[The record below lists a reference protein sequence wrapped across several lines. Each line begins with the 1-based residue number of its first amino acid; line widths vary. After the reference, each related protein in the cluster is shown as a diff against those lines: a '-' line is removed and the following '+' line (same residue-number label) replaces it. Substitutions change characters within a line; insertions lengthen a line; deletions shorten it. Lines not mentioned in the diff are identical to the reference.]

1 VKILITGAFGQD
13 GTILSEQL
21 IQSSH
26 DVIGTYFPGFDD
38 PKKHLFLAPENLV
51 ALDVTNQSEVA
62 NTLAN
67 VSPEVVI
74 HLAGET
80 SVASSW
86 INPARTMFSNVIG
99 TTFFLEW
106 IKNNDPNIHF
116 INATSVEVFDD
127 HQSVVSELSPMKAKN
142 PYGVSKL
149 ATAQLVSAL
158 RADGLRL
165 TNAFLSNHESKYR
178 LEKFVMGKIARGVAA
193 IADGKQEVLTL
204 GDISITRDWSSAEDM
219 CRGVK
224 LIAEKQF
231 VGDLILAS
239 GTNHKLSEIVKLA
252 FASVGI
258 SNWQDHVES
267 DDSLLRTN
275 DERIVSYDISAA
287 DREIG
292 WKPTEPTDAWIG
304 KMVKHFRESL

>member
-1 VKILITGAFGQD
+1 MKILITGVFGQD
-13 GTILSEQL
+13 GTILSKQL
-21 IQSSH
+21 CDSGH
-26 DVIGTYFPGFDD
+26 NVFGTYFPNFDD
-38 PKKHLFLAPENLV
+38 PTKHLFLSPVKLLP
-51 ALDVTNQSEVA
+51 LDVTDEAQVA
-62 NTLAN
+62 DSLAQ

-86 INPARTMFSNVIG
+86 LNPARTMFSNVIG

-106 IKNNDPNIHF
+106 IKSNDPDIHY

-127 HQSVVSELSPMKAKN
+127 NESVVSELSPMKAKN

-149 ATAQLVSAL
+149 ATAQLVSAM

-178 LEKFVMGKIARGVAA
+178 PEHFVMGKIARGVAA
-193 IADGKQEVLTL
+193 IADGKQETLTL
-204 GDISITRDWSSAEDM
+204 GDISITRDWSSAEDI
-219 CRGVK
+219 CRGIK
-224 LIAEKQF
+224 LIAEREF

-239 GTNHKLSEIVKLA
+239 GVNSTLSRILGSA

-258 SNWQDHVES
+258 NNWNDYVSTDQA
-267 DDSLLRTN
+267 LLRTN
-275 DERIVSYDISAA
+275 DERVVTYDVTLAKARLDWAVAKSTEEWIS
-287 DREIG
+287 E
-292 WKPTEPTDAWIG
+292 
-304 KMVKHFRESL
+304 MVASFRE

>member
-67 VSPEVVI
+67 MSPEVVI

-99 TTFFLEW
+99 TTYFLEW
-106 IKNNDPNIHF
+106 IKNNDPEIHF

-127 HQSVVSELSPMKAKN
+127 NESVISESSPMKAKN

-158 RADGLRL
+158 RADDLLL
-165 TNAFLSNHESKYR
+165 TNAFLSNHESIYR
-178 LEKFVMGKIARGVAA
+178 PETFVMGKIARGVAA
-193 IADGKQEVLTL
+193 IADGKQETLTL
-204 GDISITRDWSSAEDM
+204 GDILITRDWSSAEDI
-219 CRGVK
+219 CRGIK
-224 LIAEKQF
+224 LIVEKKF
-231 VGDLILAS
+231 IGDLILAS
-239 GTNHKLSEIVKLA
+239 GCNHQLSQIVELA
-252 FASVGI
+252 FTSVGI
-258 SNWQDHVES
+258 SNWQDHVVS
-267 DDSLLRTN
+267 DESLLRTN
-275 DERIVSYDISAA
+275 DERVVSYNISSAN
-287 DREIG
+287 REID
-292 WKPTEPTDAWIG
+292 WKPTEPTEAWIG

>member
-1 VKILITGAFGQD
+1 MKILVTGAFGQD
-13 GTILSEQL
+13 GTILSQQL
-21 IQSSH
+21 TDAGHNVVGSF
-26 DVIGTYFPGFDD
+26 FPGLDD
-38 PKKHLFLAPENLV
+38 PRSHLFLEPENLI
-51 ALDVTNQSEVA
+51 ALDVTSDSQVA
-62 NTLAN
+62 DSLTK

-86 INPARTMFSNVIG
+86 LNPARTMFSNVIG

-106 IKNNDPNIHF
+106 IKNNDPDIHF

-127 HQSVVSELSPMKAKN
+127 NESVVSELSPMKAKN

-178 LEKFVMGKIARGVAA
+178 PEKFVMGKIARGVAA
-193 IADGKQEVLTL
+193 IADGRQEALTL
-204 GDISITRDWSSAEDM
+204 GDISISRDWSSADDI
-219 CRGVK
+219 CRGIK
-224 LIAEKQF
+224 LMAEKQF

-258 SNWQDHVES
+258 SNWQDYVQS

-275 DERIVSYDISAA
+275 DERVVSYDISAA
-287 DREIG
+287 NREIG
-292 WKPTEPTDAWIG
+292 WKPTESAETWIG
-304 KMVKHFRESL
+304 KMVSHFRENK